1 MACLVSNGR
10 LEQCKDSISGIQA
23 VYLINFGDF
32 DPDPTTGGGDVGYNE
47 TTISLTTGGTGYTTG
62 TAVATT
68 GGSGTG
74 FTVNITAAAGVITAI
89 TVNNDGSLYQAGD
102 VLTVTGGTGG
112 TFTITNYGTVGY
124 EDMITSIGG
133 SINNI
138 YKYELKG
145 NNGFIQT
152 MNTSRENGT
161 TFFTQ
166 TITVELKRQDPVFHK
181 QFKILAYG
189 RPHVVVRTNG
199 NQFFLAGLFRGC
211 DATAGSVESGVQYG
225 DFNGYK
231 ITFEAME
238 EKPANF
244 LDCSTEQQLLTLLG
258 APTLVTT

>member
-32 DPDPTTGGGDVGYNE
+32 DPDPSTGGGDVTYD
-47 TTISLTTGGTGYTTG
+47 
-62 TAVATT
+62 TA
-68 GGSGTG
+68 
-74 FTVNITAAAGVITAI
+74 
-89 TVNNDGSLYQAGD
+89 
-102 VLTVTGGTGG
+102 
-112 TFTITNYGTVGY
+112 VGY
-124 EDMITSIGG
+124 EDMITAIGG
-133 SINNI
+133 NI
-138 YKYELKG
+138 TNLYKYELKG
-145 NNGFIQT
+145 NNGFNT
-152 MNTSRENGT
+152 TVNTSRENGT

-166 TITVELKRQDPVFHK
+166 TLTIELKRQDPVFHK